1 MFYYILSSLILAS
14 VVLHASYSY
23 RLLQSTLK
31 KKKSSFDFLVIY
43 ILFICVEGLKGT
55 LLSGLYHTG
64 G

>member
-23 RLLQSTLK
+23 RLLQSTLT
-31 KKKSSFDFLVIY
+31 KKSSFGFLVIY